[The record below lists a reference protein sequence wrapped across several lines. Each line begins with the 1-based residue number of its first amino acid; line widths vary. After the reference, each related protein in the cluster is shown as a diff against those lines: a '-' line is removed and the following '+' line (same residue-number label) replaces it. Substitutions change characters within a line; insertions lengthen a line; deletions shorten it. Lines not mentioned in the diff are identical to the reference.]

1 MFLRML
7 PRKATMLVAVG
18 SLILAGMGSLSPTVT
33 QATPIL
39 SPLMSMVGPVIAQ
52 PPTQPPPTAAFCL
65 AQFGIACY
73 GPSDMRNEYDLNPL
87 YAQHV
92 QGAGETIAIFDSYGS
107 PTIQSDL
114 HTFDVGYGLP
124 DPPSFQ
130 VISPEGTPQLNYNH
144 VGSPADFHNKN
155 IGTEIGWAYETTL
168 DVDWAHAIA
177 PAANILLVT
186 TPVQETQGVQGLQNI
201 LTAEQYVLTNHLA
214 NVFSQS
220 FATTEQAF
228 KGNSDQQLLQR
239 FHQTYQQAAAQ
250 GVSVFAA
257 SGDGGVANTDLQG
270 RLFPFPT
277 VQYPASD
284 PNVTAVGGT
293 EINPPPAVITS
304 YSAEQ
309 AWNDGFGAGGGGYS
323 VVFARPGY
331 QNGVVSNAM
340 RGLPDIAY
348 NAAVISAVTIYESF
362 DPTVSPGWTPIAGT
376 SAATPQWA
384 ALAALADNYAA
395 NHGQA
400 PVGFLNPTLYQI
412 GTSASYSAD
421 FHDITVG
428 NNSFDGITGFS
439 AAPGWDAAS
448 GWGTP
453 DAAHLIPDLV
463 AVGG

>member
-1 MFLRML
+1 MFSRML
-7 PRKATMLVAVG
+7 RRVATTLVAL
-18 SLILAGMGSLSPTVT
+18 SCLILAGSGSLPHTVT
-33 QATPIL
+33 QAGPL
-39 SPLMSMVGPVIAQ
+39 LRPLMAMVGPVIAQ
-52 PPTQPPPTAAFCL
+52 LPPPTPAFCL
-65 AQFGIACY
+65 SNFGIACY
-73 GPSDMRNEYDLNPL
+73 GPSDIRNEYDLNPL
-87 YAQHV
+87 YAQNV

-124 DPPSFQ
+124 DPPSFK
-130 VISPEGTPQLNYNH
+130 VISPEGTPQLNYNN

-155 IGTEIGWAYETTL
+155 IGTQIGWAYETTL
-168 DVDWAHAIA
+168 DVEWAHAIA

-186 TPVQETQGVQGLQNI
+186 TPVKETQGVQGLQNI
-201 LTAEQYVLTNHLA
+201 LNAERYVLTNHLA

-220 FATTEQAF
+220 FGTTEQAF

-239 FHQTYQQAAAQ
+239 FDQTYQQAAAQ

-257 SGDGGVANTDLQG
+257 SGDGGAANTDLQG

-277 VQYPASD
+277 VIFPASD

-293 EINPPPAVITS
+293 EINPPPPGITS

-309 AWNDGFGAGGGGYS
+309 VWNDGFGAGGGGYS

-331 QNGVVSNAM
+331 QNGVVTNAM

-348 NAAVISAVTIYESF
+348 NSAVISAINIYESF
-362 DPTVSPGWTPIAGT
+362 DPTTSPGWALIAGT

-395 NHGQA
+395 NHGKA
-400 PVGFLNPTLYQI
+400 PLGFLNPALYQI
-412 GTSASYSAD
+412 GTSASYASD

-428 NNSFDGITGFS
+428 NNSFAGITGFS
-439 AAPGWDAAS
+439 ATPGWDAAS

-463 AVGG
+463 AFGP